1 MSEKSH
7 SFSPLLSFLRPQCVF
22 YLHLLPRITCLYHG
36 YQAFLLRLTAPQ
48 FATASALISG
58 IAKNFLCSTALIL
71 HLLRIGQKD
80 YSETRL
86 QPLFLLGFQN
96 GLNAINLAQ
105 SSNF

>member
-1 MSEKSH
+1 MSH

-36 YQAFLLRLTAPQ
+36 YQAFLLQLTAPQ
-48 FATASALISG
+48 FATASAQISG
-58 IAKNFLCSTALIL
+58 IVKNFLCSTVLFL
-71 HLLRIGQKD
+71 HSLQIWQKD

-96 GLNAINLAQ
+96 GLNAIDLAQ